1 MQQTSKSNKE
11 SAKIQNHYFVVVLV
25 SLLFTTCM
33 YILQEAIHFFPN
45 IERTTKHSQCQFDAT
60 LLLFVTQDFFSKP
73 HYALFFHLQIKPKVK
88 NLLAVVHFQKVFKE
102 KFQRDIFL
110 TTVQLQ
116 MHLLRMCKTRGAI
129 FKLVCH
135 DQSISGSQKTLWKT
149 KQKLHFNTL
158 SGGF

>member
-1 MQQTSKSNKE
+1 M
-11 SAKIQNHYFVVVLV
+11 KIQNHYFVVVLV
-25 SLLFTTCM
+25 SLLFTT
-33 YILQEAIHFFPN
+33 YYVHFT
-45 IERTTKHSQCQFDAT
+45 RSYS
-60 LLLFVTQDFFSKP
+60 FFSKYWTYYQTQLVP
-73 HYALFFHLQIKPKVK
+73 IWCHFITLCHSRFFFKTALFFHLQIKPKVK

>member
-1 MQQTSKSNKE
+1 M
-11 SAKIQNHYFVVVLV
+11 VVLV
-25 SLLFTTCM
+25 SLLFTTQ
-33 YILQEAIHFFPN
+33 YVHFT
-45 IERTTKHSQCQFDAT
+45 RSYS
-60 LLLFVTQDFFSKP
+60 FFSKYWTYYQTQLVP
-73 HYALFFHLQIKPKVK
+73 IWCHFITLCHSRFFFKTALFFHLQIKPKVK
-88 NLLAVVHFQKVFKE
+88 NLLADVVHFQKVFKE
-102 KFQRDIFL
+102 KFHRDIFL

>member
-1 MQQTSKSNKE
+1 M
-11 SAKIQNHYFVVVLV
+11 VVLV
-25 SLLFTTCM
+25 ILLFTA
-33 YILQEAIHFFPN
+33 YVHFT
-45 IERTTKHSQCQFDAT
+45 RSYS
-60 LLLFVTQDFFSKP
+60 FFSKYWTYYRTQLVP
-73 HYALFFHLQIKPKVK
+73 IWCHFITLCHSRFFFKTALFFHLQIKPKVK

-149 KQKLHFNTL
+149 KQKLHFNRVV
-158 SGGF
+158 FNVNY

>member
-1 MQQTSKSNKE
+1 M
-11 SAKIQNHYFVVVLV
+11 VVLV
-25 SLLFTTCM
+25 ILLFTT
-33 YILQEAIHFFPN
+33 YVHFT
-45 IERTTKHSQCQFDAT
+45 RSYS
-60 LLLFVTQDFFSKP
+60 FFSKYWTYYRTQLVP
-73 HYALFFHLQIKPKVK
+73 IWCHFITLCHSRFFFKTALFFHLQIKPKVK

-158 SGGF
+158 LGGF

>member
-1 MQQTSKSNKE
+1 M
-11 SAKIQNHYFVVVLV
+11 VVLV
-25 SLLFTTCM
+25 SLLFTT
-33 YILQEAIHFFPN
+33 YVHFT
-45 IERTTKHSQCQFDAT
+45 RSYS
-60 LLLFVTQDFFSKP
+60 FFSKYWTYYQTQLVP
-73 HYALFFHLQIKPKVK
+73 IWCHFITLCHSRFFFKTALFFHLQIKPKVK

-102 KFQRDIFL
+102 KFHRDIFL

-149 KQKLHFNTL
+149 KQKLHFNIL